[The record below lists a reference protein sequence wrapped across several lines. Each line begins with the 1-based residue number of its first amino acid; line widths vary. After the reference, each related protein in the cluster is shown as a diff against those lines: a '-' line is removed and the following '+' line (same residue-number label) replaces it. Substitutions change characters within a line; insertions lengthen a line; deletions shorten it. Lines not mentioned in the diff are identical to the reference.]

1 MKNNF
6 LQGIDTFVLR
16 VADVKR
22 SKNWFT
28 QKLSFSVLYE
38 DTIHRLVVLDTYS
51 PVSITIWQTDEP
63 IHISNKTAAYPI
75 FRTADARQTHD
86 HLSAQGIAVGE
97 IITDHAVTYFTF
109 HDPDG
114 NMLEVCQVHE

>member
-1 MKNNF
+1 ME
-6 LQGIDTFVLR
+6 
-16 VADVKR
+16 R

-28 QKLSFSVLYE
+28 QKLSFSVLHE
-38 DTIHRLVVLDTYS
+38 DLIHRLAVLDTHS

-63 IHISNKTAAYPI
+63 IHISNKTAAYTI
-75 FRTADARQTHD
+75 FRTAHARLAHD

-109 HDPDG
+109 HYPDG
-114 NMLEVCQVHE
+114 K